1 MSTAAQGAAGWV
13 RAARRWWYPSVP
25 VLRIA
30 WIRLFVYLF
39 VLYDITA
46 LTKGTMGNAHL
57 PASLYQPVWLADTLH
72 LPVPT
77 PALAETLR
85 MVMFIGA
92 PIAALGILPR
102 LSGTVMAVAFTWWE
116 FVYMS
121 YGKIDHDHFAIT
133 VTLWLLPTAG
143 RARFRD
149 RHSDERAGWVI
160 RCMQMSV
167 VLSYFFAA
175 WAKIRESGFRWVTG
189 ATFYWAIERR
199 GTGFARPLQDHPV
212 LLQLGQWVMM
222 IAELLAPVMLVLRR
236 WWLFFAVCFW
246 LGFHLLTYLSIEI
259 HFLPTVICFTAFVP
273 WERVDARLRA
283 GLRRVR
289 PKRSLTPP
297 EPAVLVP

>member
-1 MSTAAQGAAGWV
+1 MSTAASWARAAG
-13 RAARRWWYPSVP
+13 RWWYPSVP

-39 VLYDITA
+39 VVYDITS

-57 PASLYQPVWLADTLH
+57 PASLYQPVWLADMLQ

-77 PALAETLR
+77 PELAETLR
-85 MVMFIGA
+85 MVMFVGA

-133 VTLWLLPTAG
+133 ITLWLLPTAG
-143 RARFRD
+143 RARLWD
-149 RHSDERAGWVI
+149 THSDERAGWVI

-199 GTGFARPLQDHPV
+199 GTSFARPLQDYPW
-212 LLQLGQWVMM
+212 LLQVGQWVMM
-222 IAELLAPVMLVLRR
+222 IAELLAPVMLFLRR
-236 WWLFFAVCFW
+236 WWLLAAALFW
-246 LGFHLLTYLSIEI
+246 LGFHLMTYLSIEI

-273 WERVDARLRA
+273 WEKVNAVLVA
-283 GLRRVR
+283 GYRRVR
-289 PKRSLTPP
+289 PARVRTPA
-297 EPAVLVP
+297 ESAVLVP

>member
-1 MSTAAQGAAGWV
+1 VSTAASWARAAG
-13 RAARRWWYPSVP
+13 RWWYPSVP
-25 VLRIA
+25 VSRIA

-57 PASLYQPVWLADTLH
+57 PASLYQPVWLADTLQ

-77 PALAETLR
+77 PELAETLR

-133 VTLWLLPTAG
+133 ITLWLLPTVG
-143 RARFRD
+143 RARFWD
-149 RHSDERAGWVI
+149 THSDERAGWVI

-199 GTGFARPLQDHPV
+199 GTSFARSLQDYPW
-212 LLQLGQWVMM
+212 LLQVGQWVMM
-222 IAELLAPVMLVLRR
+222 IAELLAPVMLFLRR
-236 WWLFFAVCFW
+236 WWLLAAALFW
-246 LGFHLLTYLSIEI
+246 LGFHLMTYLSIEI

-273 WERVDARLRA
+273 WEKVNAVLVA
-283 GLRRVR
+283 GYRRVR
-289 PKRSLTPP
+289 PAPVTKRAES
-297 EPAVLVP
+297 AVLVP